1 MSLPAIDV
9 PYCSIK
15 SNPDINCCYPSNSFP
30 KRSCPSINLIASPN
44 DPRITCDWIHSNGYQ
59 TSATGRRRSI
69 PSAIVWIIGYSNASS
84 CDSPKHIVLQIIG
97 QILHEAW
104 AFKPG
109 GGSCTF
115 HCKNLTISHGD
126 NWNFVRVDSNVLST
140 SWTVH
145 GPVITTIQKI
155 GCKTIGDLWG
165 GCNVVVFFFATGYV
179 VEG

>member
-1 MSLPAIDV
+1 MLRCYYPRVSILIHTDSLATLIRNLILSPFSRGFIKLMSLPAIDV

-97 QILHEAW
+97 QILHEA
-104 AFKPG
+104 
-109 GGSCTF
+109 
-115 HCKNLTISHGD
+115 
-126 NWNFVRVDSNVLST
+126 
-140 SWTVH
+140 
-145 GPVITTIQKI
+145 
-155 GCKTIGDLWG
+155 
-165 GCNVVVFFFATGYV
+165 
-179 VEG
+179 